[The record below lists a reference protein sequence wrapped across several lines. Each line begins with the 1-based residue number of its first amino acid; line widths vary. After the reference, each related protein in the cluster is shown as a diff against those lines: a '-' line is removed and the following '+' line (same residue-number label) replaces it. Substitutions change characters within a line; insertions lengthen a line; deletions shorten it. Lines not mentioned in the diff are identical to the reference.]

1 MLSDFLNNYVLA
13 AGGLFDFKELFR
25 AFGYI
30 GIVAIIFA
38 ESGLLIGFFLPGDS
52 LLFTAGVVASGA
64 LLRDPATQKPLFDI
78 TLLCILCFI
87 AAVTGDS
94 VGYWF
99 GNKVGPRI
107 FSKED
112 SFWFNK
118 NHILKAQAF
127 YEKHGGKTIILARF
141 IPVVRTFAPIVA
153 GVGKMKYTSFLMFNV
168 VGGFLW
174 AVGVTLGGYFLGSLI
189 PADDVDKYLLPIIF
203 LIILVSIA
211 PPAWHILKEKEN
223 REHLMQSIRRFLKR
237 EKAETKTPVA
247 VPQEIEK

>member
-1 MLSDFLNNYVLA
+1 MLTDLLNNYVLA
-13 AGGLFDFKELFR
+13 AGGGLFDFKELFR

-64 LLRDPATQKPLFDI
+64 LVRDNNGKPLFDI

-87 AAVTGDS
+87 AAVAGDS

-107 FSKED
+107 FNKED
-112 SFWFNK
+112 SLWFHK
-118 NHILKAQAF
+118 DHILKAQAF
-127 YEKHGGKTIILARF
+127 YDKHGGKTIILARF
-141 IPVVRTFAPIVA
+141 LPVVRTFAPIVA
-153 GVGKMKYTSFLMFNV
+153 GIGKMKYTSFLAFNL

-189 PADDVDKYLLPIIF
+189 PPDDVDKYLLPIII
-203 LIILVSIA
+203 LIIFISIA
-211 PPAWHILKEKEN
+211 PTAWHILKEKEN
-223 REHLMQSIRRFLKR
+223 RDNLMRVARRILKR
-237 EKAETKTPVA
+237 EKTETKTPA
-247 VPQEIEK
+247 IPQEVEK